1 MIRVSNMDGKAAYTK
16 RKPKKKGDEG
26 DVIKKVGKIHLT
38 VFAPGG
44 RRVVGF
50 MVKRPDIALMV
61 ARPDV
66 FVAYDSLTPY
76 DRGYLID
83 GEAATDQ
90 AARDRLHLDW
100 DRCIMWN
107 GMDAMTQG
115 GRKLGYVGDVDFDER
130 TGKVIAFEIG
140 DGGAAVKLVGSLV
153 VPVEMMVGYE
163 RGFLKLKDEAADL
176 ELSGG
181 LAAAAGEASARAK
194 QNAHETG
201 VAANA
206 AVQKGAFALGKAV
219 GRAQR
224 AVAEADAE
232 DEAAASAPAKR
243 APSGAGASGSA
254 AKKGASAAKKAPSG
268 SKKSSAASSQRSRGD
283 EMARAAGR
291 QIGRFGSMFKDFK
304 DEFDEASK

>member
-16 RKPKKKGDEG
+16 KKPKKKGDEG

-61 ARPDV
+61 ARPDI

-76 DRGYLID
+76 DKGYLID

-90 AARDRLHLDW
+90 AARERLHLDW
-100 DRCIMWN
+100 DHCIMWN
-107 GMDAMTQG
+107 GMDAMTQS

-140 DGGAAVKLVGSLV
+140 DGGASVKLVGSLV

-163 RGFLKLKDEAADL
+163 RGFLKLKDEAADI

-181 LAAAAGEASARAK
+181 LAAAAGEATARAK

-224 AVAEADAE
+224 AVAEAGSE
-232 DEAAASAPAKR
+232 DEAPAAP
-243 APSGAGASGSA
+243 P
-254 AKKGASAAKKAPSG
+254 AKKAASG
-268 SKKSSAASSQRSRGD
+268 AKASGQVAPKTSSVTTKASSASSQRSRGD

-291 QIGRFGSMFKDFK
+291 QLGKFGSMFKDFK